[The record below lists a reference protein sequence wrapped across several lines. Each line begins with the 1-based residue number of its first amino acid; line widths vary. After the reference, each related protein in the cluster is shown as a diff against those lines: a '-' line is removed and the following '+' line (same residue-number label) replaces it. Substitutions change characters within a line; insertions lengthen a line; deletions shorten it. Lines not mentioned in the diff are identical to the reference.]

1 MSIEQI
7 LQIIT
12 PIVAGATGILG
23 ALIVFVKRIA
33 SLKNAVKSQLLDSEH
48 VRVELELTRKALND
62 LNHKISYVVEEV
74 KENGRKNTKS

>member
-12 PIVAGATGILG
+12 PIAAGATGILG
-23 ALIVFVKRIA
+23 ALIVFVKHIA

-48 VRVELELTRKALND
+48 VKEELEMTRKALND